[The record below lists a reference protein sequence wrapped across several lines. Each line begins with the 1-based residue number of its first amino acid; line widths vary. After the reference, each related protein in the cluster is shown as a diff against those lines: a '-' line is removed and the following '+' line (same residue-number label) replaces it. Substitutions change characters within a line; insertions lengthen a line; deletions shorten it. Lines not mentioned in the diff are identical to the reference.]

1 MENLKILDMNLEK
14 DKVEIGLWETKYKD
28 TQGLKD
34 INHFILEDNCYY
46 TLEEIIEIN
55 YEQAPIGSDEIKKA
69 KVVKNQN
76 NEIVAFLI
84 YQVYG
89 LQSEVSSLFLQYI
102 TINPEYQH
110 KGYGKAILTEFF
122 SNQKKYATIQPD
134 EFFAVIDNENEAS
147 KNLFKSFGFSFDN
160 KSKNFLMAK
169 ATQHKIQSSLND
181 ELTK

>member
-1 MENLKILDMNLEK
+1 M
-14 DKVEIGLWETKYKD
+14 
-28 TQGLKD
+28 
-34 INHFILEDNCYY
+34 
-46 TLEEIIEIN
+46 
-55 YEQAPIGSDEIKKA
+55 
-69 KVVKNQN
+69 
-76 NEIVAFLI
+76 
-84 YQVYG
+84 
-89 LQSEVSSLFLQYI
+89 QYI

-134 EFFAVIDNENEAS
+134 EVFAVIDNENEAS

-160 KSKNFLMAK
+160 ISKNFLMAK